1 MPPSAKFLS
10 DDIPGTGGRV
20 RAEPDD
26 FEVEELPL
34 YPASGAGE
42 HVYLEIEKRGI
53 STREAVNRIARAAG
67 VNPES
72 FGVAGLKDARA
83 VVKQRISIAGVDP
96 KKLLG
101 LDVAG
106 VRMLSAVRHSNKLRM
121 GHLAGNRFRIRVR
134 GVADGAAEHAG
145 ASLDLLARRG
155 VPNRFGPQRFG
166 ERGDGH
172 LAGAALVRGDHD
184 EFLSL
189 TLGRPSDLDP
199 PAVGRSREA
208 YEKGDLE
215 AAVKALPPHRR
226 NERNCLAALARGKK
240 PAQAVRAVPKRL
252 RIFLISALQSHLFN
266 RVLEERVPDLD
277 RLEPG
282 DLAWKHD
289 SGAVFRVPQSQ
300 EAVDAENERAAR
312 FEVSPSGPMFGYK
325 MIAPEGRPGE
335 TEAAVM
341 AEAGI
346 EPSSF
351 RRPGGL
357 KVKGARRPLRVPLGQ
372 PDVTADGEDLIVT
385 FALPPGSYATVVM
398 GEVMK
403 T

>member
-1 MPPSAKFLS
+1 VPGPAEFLTQG
-10 DDIPGTGGRV
+10 IPGTGGCV
-20 RAEPDD
+20 RSEPED

-42 HVYLEIEKRGI
+42 HVYLTVEKRGI

-83 VVKQRISIAGVDP
+83 VARQRISVAGVDP

-106 VRMLSAVRHSNKLRM
+106 VRMLAAERHSNKLRM

-134 GVADGAAEHAG
+134 GVASGSEEHAR

-155 VPNRFGPQRFG
+155 VPNRFGQQRFG

-184 EFLSL
+184 EFLAL
-189 TLGRPSDLDP
+189 ALGRPSDLDP

-208 YEKGDLE
+208 YEKSDLD
-215 AAVKALPPHRR
+215 AAIKLLPPHRR
-226 NERNCLAALARGKK
+226 EERNCLIALARGKK
-240 PAQAVRAVPKRL
+240 PAQAVRAVSKRH

-266 RVLEERVPDLD
+266 RVLEERMPDLD

-289 SGAVFRVPQSQ
+289 SGAVFRVPRSQ
-300 EAVDAENERAAR
+300 EAVDLESERAGR

-325 MIAPEGRPGE
+325 MTEPEGRPGE
-335 TEAAVM
+335 IEAAVL
-341 AEAGI
+341 AEAGL

-357 KVKGARRPLRVPLGQ
+357 RVKGARRPLRVPLGH
-372 PDVTADGEDLIVT
+372 PDVTADADDLIVT